1 MTVAYERNVKLS
13 GKSRKM
19 LVQLSVKT
27 ILFRRALTKDR
38 DIFIATIMQNWIKKY
53 NSFLTFCPQILQFSW
68 PGIISNVIK

>member
-38 DIFIATIMQNWIKKY
+38 DIFIATWGIMQN
-53 NSFLTFCPQILQFSW
+53 
-68 PGIISNVIK
+68 